1 MDSKSRREF
10 RLQKKII
17 ESELVDKRKVELGS
31 MSIEVINDLWKF
43 RILTILRVL
52 KFQSLIYPSTPPD
65 IMNI

>member
-43 RILTILRVL
+43 RILTGC
-52 KFQSLIYPSTPPD
+52 
-65 IMNI
+65 